1 MALQEAAADPA
12 PDKISLIEKVSQLR
26 EETQKYE
33 EAKMEESKDHSLIAF
48 RQNANNLQRRKEA
61 QAEILQEKRQ
71 EEEELR
77 VEVEEKKKM
86 MQNEFGGEPMSEKKF
101 KGKSQFIYY
110 SQIFVLLFG

>member
-26 EETQKYE
+26 EDTQKYE

-48 RQNANNLQRRKEA
+48 RQNANNLARRKEA

-77 VEVEEKKKM
+77 VEVDEKKKM
-86 MQNEFGGEPMSEKKF
+86 MEQEFGGAPMSERKF
-101 KGKSQFIYY
+101 KGIFIL
-110 SQIFVLLFG
+110 IFLLEIFFSRLE